1 MFLFVKKSA
10 NILSSWR
17 NTGIEERHINFVKV
31 FLTKNYYIWLS
42 FDNFV
47 FFPRKSAYPEWATDF
62 TESVIKF
69 MYPFVNIN
77 RKSIAMLT

>member
-31 FLTKNYYIWLS
+31 FLTKNYYI
-42 FDNFV
+42 
-47 FFPRKSAYPEWATDF
+47 
-62 TESVIKF
+62 
-69 MYPFVNIN
+69 
-77 RKSIAMLT
+77 